1 MNRKRILSAAAAAIM
16 LLGMLTACTNESG
29 NGGSG
34 GSDGNGGGNNDPQI
48 TTTTPPPSTMGEEQ
62 QAQTE
67 TIKTKDFDL
76 ENKSIT
82 FLGSWARNPANGKNK
97 DVALELFQTRYGG
110 EIIDNVVADADRYD
124 TLATLIS
131 TDQAPDFFSAGD
143 MDAFP
148 KGAAN
153 HMFQPLDEYID
164 FNDEWWSDK
173 KAMTDKFVYGDSHY
187 VGAVGV
193 EIEVL
198 MIYNKA
204 VMAENGLTD
213 PAKLLAEGNWNWNTC
228 MELMQQFCDK
238 GDENY
243 ATDGWWVS
251 SGFSGTTGVPYIGM
265 NDGKVVNNLRDGLLE
280 SAQDL
285 LYKIRIENMAYP
297 VWDFGWVSNAS
308 NVGLGKTLFYPCGM
322 WALTQLDGEYGLNN
336 YGEVK
341 DIGFVPM
348 PKCPYVDE
356 YYVPSRVTGYML
368 VGGAPN
374 PEGVACYLYCEA
386 AAVGSEEAEQIT
398 HDQYINE
405 YGWTEEMWEMR
416 NTIYD
421 MAEEHPCFDFYKGI
435 SARMFDSLD
444 NPTKDAYHNAASWT
458 TTRENIYDR
467 VQAEVDEANKNI
479 A

>member
-1 MNRKRILSAAAAAIM
+1 MNKKRMLSASAAAIV
-16 LLGMLTACTNESG
+16 LLGMLTACASEG
-29 NGGSG
+29 GGST
-34 GSDGNGGGNNDPQI
+34 PQI

-62 QAQTE
+62 QAQAEEIE
-67 TIKTKDFDL
+67 TKEFEL

-82 FLGSWARNPANGKNK
+82 FLASWARNPANGKNK

-110 EIIDNVVADADRYD
+110 EIVDIVVPDGERYD
-124 TLATLIS
+124 RLATLVS
-131 TDQAPDFFSAGD
+131 TGDSPDFFSAGD

-148 KGAAN
+148 KGAIN
-153 HMFQPLDEYID
+153 KMFQPLDTYID
-164 FNDEWWSDK
+164 FNDRWWSDK
-173 KAMTDKFVYGDSHY
+173 KSLTDKFVFGDNHY
-187 VGAVGV
+187 VGAVGA

-213 PAKLLAEGNWNWNTC
+213 PAQLLAEGNWNWTTC
-228 MELMQQFCDK
+228 MELMRDFCDN
-238 GDENY
+238 GDEYY
-243 ATDGWWVS
+243 ATDGWWVV

-265 NDGKVVNNLRDGLLE
+265 DNGKVVNNLRDSLLE
-280 SAQDL
+280 SAQEL
-285 LYKIRIENMAYP
+285 VYNIRKEEMAYP
-297 VWDFGWVSNAS
+297 VWDYGWTSNAS

-356 YYVPSRVTGYML
+356 YYIPARVTGYML
-368 VGGAPN
+368 VSGAPN

-386 AAVGSEEAEQIT
+386 AAVGSEEAEEIT

-405 YGWTEEMWEMR
+405 YGWTEDMWEMR

-421 MAEEHPCFDFYKGI
+421 MVEEHPCFDFMKGI
-435 SARMFDSLD
+435 SPLMTDSLD
-444 NPTKDAYHNAASWT
+444 NPSKDGYHNATSWIQ
-458 TTRENIYDR
+458 TREEQYNS
-467 VQAEVDEANKNI
+467 VQAEVDKANAALEA
-479 A
+479 